1 MENININLKTKKK
14 RIIIN
19 GDENK
24 IIEFN
29 PEDMNTRK
37 RFYEAS
43 KTIFNSQREF
53 DVKLKALQED
63 DIDGAFALEE
73 ELYIFIKDIIDD
85 IFGEGAT
92 DKITDGEINIM
103 VIGEFITMVTP
114 YFKEVNEK
122 QKNKYTNNLKSAGV
136 I

>member
-1 MENININLKTKKK
+1 MDNKNNKVVK
-14 RIIIN
+14 RN
-19 GDENK
+19 
-24 IIEFN
+24 F
-29 PEDMNTRK
+29 
-37 RFYEAS
+37 
-43 KTIFNSQREF
+43 
-53 DVKLKALQED
+53 
-63 DIDGAFALEE
+63 
-73 ELYIFIKDIIDD
+73 IDD